1 MHSRLLYRGI
11 NMAKKVKEA
20 KEVVEEPKEEEAKE
34 EVKEVVSESG
44 KYRKVFRNGEWILK
58 DKDGNVI
65 VGEE

>member
-1 MHSRLLYRGI
+1 
-11 NMAKKVKEA
+11 MAKKVKEA
-20 KEVVEEPKEEEAKE
+20 KEAVEEPKEEEAKE

-58 DKDGNVI
+58 DEDGNVI

>member
-1 MHSRLLYRGI
+1 MYNRLLYRGI

-20 KEVVEEPKEEEAKE
+20 KEVVEEPKEEAKE

-44 KYRKVFRNGEWILK
+44 EYRRVFRNGEWILK

>member
-1 MHSRLLYRGI
+1 
-11 NMAKKVKEA
+11 MAKKVKEA
-20 KEVVEEPKEEEAKE
+20 KEVVEEPKEEEEAKE

>member
-1 MHSRLLYRGI
+1 
-11 NMAKKVKEA
+11 MAKKAKET
-20 KEVVEEPKEEEAKE
+20 KEVVEEPKEETKE

-58 DKDGNVI
+58 DEDGNVI

>member
-1 MHSRLLYRGI
+1 
-11 NMAKKVKEA
+11 MAKKA
-20 KEVVEEPKEEEAKE
+20 KETKEVAKEEPKEETKE

>member
-1 MHSRLLYRGI
+1 MRLLQRGV
-11 NMAKKVKEA
+11 NMAKKAKDT
-20 KEVVEEPKEEEAKE
+20 KEVVEEPKEEAKE

>member
-1 MHSRLLYRGI
+1 
-11 NMAKKVKEA
+11 MAKKAKDT
-20 KEVVEEPKEEEAKE
+20 KEVVEKPKEEAKE

>member
-1 MHSRLLYRGI
+1 
-11 NMAKKVKEA
+11 MAKKVKEA
-20 KEVVEEPKEEEAKE
+20 KEVVEEPKEE

-58 DKDGNVI
+58 DEDGNVI

>member
-1 MHSRLLYRGI
+1 
-11 NMAKKVKEA
+11 MAKKAKET
-20 KEVVEEPKEEEAKE
+20 KEVVEKPKEEAKE

>member
-1 MHSRLLYRGI
+1 
-11 NMAKKVKEA
+11 MAKKVKEA

-44 KYRKVFRNGEWILK
+44 EYRRVFRNGEWILK